1 MALHLLQRAALT
13 AVLLTAVGAVSATTV
28 LEDDALYNQVLF
40 AGTHNSAINLGAAC
54 HGRAPG
60 SGCTLGRPVGAHGGA
75 FSSLSASGGYQ
86 VRAEVQISTA
96 CGGTIERTCS
106 YRVRLRTVRSLSGGT
121 CTPSATATAFASVS
135 SSTPPALPPSL
146 TPSHHSPPPS
156 SPSTYSL
163 PASLPPVPSHGP
175 TPQHSRPARPGHPR
189 ARL

>member
-13 AVLLTAVGAVSATTV
+13 ALLLTAVGAVSATTATTA

-121 CTPSATATAFASVS
+121 CTPSATATAFASAS
-135 SSTPPALPPSL
+135 SSTPPALPPALPPSL
-146 TPSHHSPPPS
+146 TPFTPFSTSVIPIYLLPTRIPPS
-156 SPSTYSL
+156 STQSWTN
-163 PASLPPVPSHGP
+163 ASAFATS
-175 TPQHSRPARPGHPR
+175 
-189 ARL
+189 

>member
-13 AVLLTAVGAVSATTV
+13 ALLLTAVGAVSATTDATTV

-75 FSSLSASGGYQ
+75 FSSLSASGGYL
-86 VRAEVQISTA
+86 VRAKVQSSTA

-121 CTPSATATAFASVS
+121 CTPSATATAFASAS
-135 SSTPPALPPSL
+135 LSTPPALPPALPPSL
-146 TPSHHSPPPS
+146 TPFTPFSTSVIPIYLLPTRIPPS
-156 SPSTYSL
+156 STQSWTN
-163 PASLPPVPSHGP
+163 ASAFATS
-175 TPQHSRPARPGHPR
+175 
-189 ARL
+189 